1 MIANT
6 NETYDILNNI
16 IKLQMPG
23 TVFIQGPSMSGKTE
37 AVKMLREF
45 HPQIDISIFTT
56 EALANFI
63 VKHCEKYNRK
73 FPLYKNEIFSST
85 EIFIVEDFDLL
96 SNKECT
102 LLSLFQAIRFNPDVR
117 FIFTGINLTERMSGF
132 IAALDKVIILNTER
146 NKPNDF
152 D

>member
-1 MIANT
+1 MTNK

-16 IKLQMPG
+16 IKLQIPG
-23 TVFIQGPSMSGKTE
+23 TIFIQGPSMSGKTE
-37 AVKMLREF
+37 AIKMLHDY
-45 HPQIDISIFTT
+45 HPEINISIFTT

-63 VKHCEKYNRK
+63 VNHCKKYNRT
-73 FPLYKNEIFSST
+73 FPLYRNELFSST

-96 SNKECT
+96 RNKECT
-102 LLSLFQAIRFNPDVR
+102 LLSLFEAIRSNPDVR

-146 NKPNDF
+146 NKP
-152 D
+152 